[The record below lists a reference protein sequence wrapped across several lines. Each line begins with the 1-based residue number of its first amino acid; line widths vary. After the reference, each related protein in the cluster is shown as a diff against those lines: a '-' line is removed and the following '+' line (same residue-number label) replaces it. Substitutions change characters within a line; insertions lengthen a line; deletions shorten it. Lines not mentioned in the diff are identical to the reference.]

1 MFRVLGMANSVKKSI
16 EDYPRYLK
24 PGFTPF
30 DPLELAKQTEQIV
43 CDGTHRKYTK
53 FSCTRMYGG
62 IATGY
67 ACGCCLRCIFCWV
80 HLSRDFPEKYGY
92 FKSPEEVFG
101 ELNRIAHRKKV
112 DQLRISGSEPT
123 LAKSHL
129 LRLLELVER
138 SAFRLFI
145 LETNGIL
152 LGADSEYAE
161 EVARFR
167 KVHTRV
173 ALKAGTSEAFTQ
185 KTGAKPDFFELPFH
199 GIRNLLDA
207 GASCHVAAM
216 SADSR
221 FMTKEERKSLFE
233 RLEAIHPGLVRNLE
247 EEIVTPYPAARER
260 LKHVGIKVDLK

>member
-1 MFRVLGMANSVKKSI
+1 
-16 EDYPRYLK
+16 
-24 PGFTPF
+24 
-30 DPLELAKQTEQIV
+30 
-43 CDGTHRKYTK
+43 
-53 FSCTRMYGG
+53 
-62 IATGY
+62 
-67 ACGCCLRCIFCWV
+67 
-80 HLSRDFPEKYGY
+80 
-92 FKSPEEVFG
+92 
-101 ELNRIAHRKKV
+101 
-112 DQLRISGSEPT
+112 
-123 LAKSHL
+123 
-129 LRLLELVER
+129 LELVER

-152 LGADSEYAE
+152 LGADSEYAR

-173 ALKAGTSEAFTQ
+173 ALKAGTPEAFTR
-185 KTGAKPDFFELPFH
+185 KTGAKPEFFELPLQ

-233 RLEAIHPGLVRNLE
+233 QLEAIHPGLARNLE

-260 LKHVGIKVDLK
+260 LKRAGIKVDLK